1 MKKEINNNDAETT
14 VQSQLTDKRV
24 VNSSDKTETNNRLD
38 DAFVS
43 KLSQV
48 IHPSTH
54 ENVGMTKTSNDL
66 ESVGMVMFLSL
77 YSCIKI

>member
-24 VNSSDKTETNNRLD
+24 VNSSDKAETNNRLD

-43 KLSQV
+43 KLNQV
-48 IHPSTH
+48 IHPTVH
-54 ENVGMTKTSNDL
+54 EKVGMTKTSNDL
-66 ESVGMVMFLSL
+66 ESVGMFIFLSL